1 VIFNR
6 LLINL
11 PGRVYK
17 GHQVM
22 RSRSRIKFQNN
33 AIVTLKIYG
42 YDNKVIVILPLIS
55 YRLLIIVPGHCNE
68 FYNSVRLPHLLR
80 ASYSHVRISWGLD
93 RHPTRFDTYHW
104 LDKSLFPFFV
114 LFASKL
120 SAVSCSEITLYIKL
134 LILQSSLFVHL
145 TQAVA
150 ALQYLHPSKRER
162 NPSKKTVSKEVSQ
175 KKTISKKA

>member
-55 YRLLIIVPGHCNE
+55 YCLLIIVPGHCNE

-93 RHPTRFDTYHW
+93 RHSTRFDTYH
-104 LDKSLFPFFV
+104 
-114 LFASKL
+114 
-120 SAVSCSEITLYIKL
+120 
-134 LILQSSLFVHL
+134 
-145 TQAVA
+145 
-150 ALQYLHPSKRER
+150 
-162 NPSKKTVSKEVSQ
+162 
-175 KKTISKKA
+175 